1 MTTHADAGSK
11 DISRRDADGWRPAS
25 VDPSAGPAALDGASV
40 GEDVRLEVWLG
51 PRTAV
56 GAQEFR
62 CYLASELGQPIDPVV
77 RGLHSSGRFPGE
89 CWVEVVEYR
98 HILGMPDGST
108 VEVPEGIERLIFAAI
123 ATLVP
128 PGGHLL
134 AEYDSPSRAPTA
146 RALEGRVPPAAT
158 PLGATLRAAGV
169 GDAFRDWYIAGGG
182 REGPRKL
189 QGFRAV
195 DEAHA
200 RTRGIEM
207 LAELRAF
214 LAGSADLDW
223 GLQART
229 RPLAQATVEEL
240 ATRFEAAP

>member
-1 MTTHADAGSK
+1 MTTRAVAGSG
-11 DISRRDADGWRPAS
+11 DSRRDSNGWRPAS
-25 VDPSAGPAALDGASV
+25 VDPLAGPAALDGTAV

-51 PRTAV
+51 PRNAV
-56 GAQEFR
+56 GAQYFR
-62 CYLASELGQPIDPVV
+62 CYLASDLGQPVDPVV
-77 RGLHSSGRFPGE
+77 LGLQAAGRFPGE
-89 CWVEVVEYR
+89 CWVEVIEYR
-98 HILGMPDGST
+98 NLLGMPDGSS
-108 VEVPEGIERLIFAAI
+108 VEVPEGIERLIFGAL

-128 PGGHLL
+128 PGGHLM
-134 AEYDSPSRAPTA
+134 AEYDSPSRATTA
-146 RALEGRVPPAAT
+146 RALEGRVPPVAT
-158 PLGATLRAAGV
+158 PLGATLRAVGV
-169 GDAFRDWYIAGGG
+169 GDAFRDWYIAEGG

-214 LAGSADLDW
+214 LRGSADLDW

-229 RPLAQATVEEL
+229 RPLAQATVDEL
-240 ATRFEAAP
+240 AARFEAAP